1 MTQPSRDLIERFTAA
16 YPGKKKLCLGMRSQ
30 RKCPLLDLNVIVVQY
45 FLPDADNTNLT
56 FYQQVLTGEKK
67 CLSLDSVHP
76 EVVPTFPEITVKN
89 LYAALQK
96 DPKTLEFIPDQA
108 SGKKLKLQKS
118 FLWTL
123 ICTLRPEWAKALVKA
138 CVDSRNKLCQ
148 DELASRKMIPISAEV
163 IQKLL
168 DCDFV
173 HCKCISIC
181 YSFFRS
187 ISIDED
193 QSDGP
198 HRRSHPQAS
207 DEKAQLPACVR
218 RGHGLQFSKVVRRLD
233 CPQALQVGAAA
244 TSRLAKE
251 ACD

>member
-1 MTQPSRDLIERFTAA
+1 MTQPSRDLLARFTAA

-30 RKCPLLDLNVIVVQY
+30 RKCPLLDLNVSVVRY

-96 DPKTLEFIPDQA
+96 DPKTLEFIPDQT

-173 HCKCISIC
+173 HCKCFLILIYLSIQSASTKTRVTVLTDARTRKPPTKKRS
-181 YSFFRS
+181 YQLAFGVDMDSSFQKS
-187 ISIDED
+187 YAD
-193 QSDGP
+193 
-198 HRRSHPQAS
+198 
-207 DEKAQLPACVR
+207 
-218 RGHGLQFSKVVRRLD
+218 
-233 CPQALQVGAAA
+233 
-244 TSRLAKE
+244 
-251 ACD
+251 